1 MPTGKTMPK
10 KGRVTLKDIAERA
23 GVSAGAVSFVLTNT
37 GRERRISEATVG
49 RVQAIAREMGYHP
62 NIAAR
67 NLRARGK
74 GPQVFVVSIVT
85 SAESPIH
92 LVSNNFARL
101 QNTFRAEGGD
111 RLYVTQ
117 ISTFEPGRISDV
129 PGLLDG
135 RFFNAAVIANTTHRD
150 DEVLAELELPYPSI
164 LIGREIPGY
173 ASFVPSWN
181 AGLVAAEGLL
191 EAGARRPFVLAQP
204 PSNQIIRRRVLGFT
218 EAMEAAL
225 GEKPVVLQAK
235 DPSEAAGYA
244 VVRAYLETA
253 RVPMDSLFCVHD
265 SLAIGACLA
274 LRERNLRIPEA
285 VKVVGVGDSGL
296 APYLSPKLSTAG
308 AEDPAVYDQ
317 ATALLLERI
326 REPGSPPRTLRAQA
340 TFVRR
345 ESV

>member
-1 MPTGKTMPK
+1 MPSR
-10 KGRVTLKDIAERA
+10 GRVTLKDIAKRA

-37 GRERRISEATVG
+37 GRERRISEATVQK
-49 RVQAIAREMGYHP
+49 VQGIAREMGYHP

-67 NLRARGK
+67 NLRSRGR

-92 LVSNNFARL
+92 LVSNNFAGL
-101 QNTFRAEGGD
+101 QSTFRTEAGG

-117 ISTFEPGRISDV
+117 ISTFEPGRIRDV

-150 DEVLAELELPYPSI
+150 DEELAKLALPYPSI

-181 AGLVAAEGLL
+181 AGAVAAQGLL
-191 EAGARRPFVLAQP
+191 EAGVRRPVVLAQA
-204 PSNQIIRRRVLGFT
+204 PSNQIIKRRILGFS
-218 EAMEAAL
+218 EAMERAT
-225 GEKPVVLQAK
+225 GEKPVILQAR

-244 VVRAYLETA
+244 VVRAFFENPEA
-253 RVPMDSLFCVHD
+253 RMDSLFCVHD

-274 LRERNLRIPEA
+274 LRERNLPIPEA
-285 VKVVGVGDSGL
+285 VKVVGIGDSGL

-308 AEDPAVYDQ
+308 AEDPGVYDQ

-326 REPGSPPRTLRAQA
+326 REPEAPPRTIRAEA